1 MEFDMHVHSI
11 AFFFLSSHRVFANS
25 VLQPPRRLRLRPL
38 GPWYVIS
45 QEMIN
50 LNLFERF
57 DHNPC
62 CVPYSTFLLMVMHG
76 FRNKVS
82 EYLRNH

>member
-76 FRNKVS
+76 F
-82 EYLRNH
+82 